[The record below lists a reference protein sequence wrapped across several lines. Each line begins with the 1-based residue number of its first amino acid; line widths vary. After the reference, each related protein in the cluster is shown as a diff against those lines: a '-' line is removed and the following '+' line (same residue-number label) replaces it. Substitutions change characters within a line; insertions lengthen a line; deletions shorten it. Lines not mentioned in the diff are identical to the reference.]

1 MFLGIYRY
9 LQEIYQDHHSLE
21 SPAAFL
27 GPPYRSLEFGV
38 KILLINFCLLP
49 HGLLEC
55 VYNNALKCLGGAITA
70 RLGVMADAS
79 LWRQFDGQSLS
90 ESLQKQGCE
99 IIRVG
104 F

>member
-1 MFLGIYRY
+1 M
-9 LQEIYQDHHSLE
+9 
-21 SPAAFL
+21 
-27 GPPYRSLEFGV
+27 
-38 KILLINFCLLP
+38 LLINVCVLL
-49 HGLLEC
+49 HELLGC
-55 VYNNALKCLGGAITA
+55 VYNNGLRCLGGAITA
-70 RLGVMADAS
+70 WLGVMADAS